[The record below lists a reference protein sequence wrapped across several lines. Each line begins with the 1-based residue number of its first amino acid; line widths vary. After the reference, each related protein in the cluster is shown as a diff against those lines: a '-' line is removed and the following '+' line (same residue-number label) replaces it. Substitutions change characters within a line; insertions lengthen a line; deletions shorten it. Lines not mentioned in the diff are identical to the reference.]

1 MGILLIQL
9 VALCNERRIHFSL
22 PDDGTEITAGSLP
35 ENIVYLPYKGISRR
49 HFSLAKENGKW
60 ILHDLGSTN
69 GTLLNGKLID
79 SDIVKPGDVIE
90 AGAIT
95 IHVERATQE
104 VETLGFLDNKSK
116 IESFETDR
124 LGQVDVR
131 AEEIPF
137 SFPKLKLPS
146 EMILGKSQSMMEI
159 YKKLHSIADSDLN
172 ILFVGE
178 TGTGKDFLSRMV
190 HLSSKKASGPFIAVN
205 CAALPSELFEAELF
219 GIGDRVATNV
229 SQRKGKIV
237 AAEGG
242 TLFLDELGSFP
253 IGLQAKILRAI
264 EEKIITPVGEN
275 KQLPVNFRVVSAT
288 NEDPQELI
296 RTGKLREDLY
306 HRLAT
311 AEIHVPSLRE
321 RKEDLEILI
330 PALLH
335 QISAKEDKKLSG
347 ITKRLLVMLI
357 HYSYPGNLRELMNI
371 LKAMVALSHPG
382 EVLDIH
388 LVPEKLLS
396 PGSEDNINEG
406 HFDNVDLKTSVDEFT
421 KKLIVRAL
429 KKNHG
434 NIPKAAAQLK
444 ITAFGLRKAMKR
456 LGITDNPGS

>member
-1 MGILLIQL
+1 M
-9 VALCNERRIHFSL
+9 
-22 PDDGTEITAGSLP
+22 P
-35 ENIVYLPYKGISRR
+35 ENVIYLPYKGISRR
-49 HFSLAKENGKW
+49 HFSITKEMNGW
-60 ILHDLGSTN
+60 VLHDLGSTN
-69 GTLLNGKLID
+69 GTVLNGKLID
-79 SDIVKPGDVIE
+79 SDSIKVGDVIE

-95 IHVERATQE
+95 IRVERAPSE
-104 VETLGFLDNKSK
+104 VEAIRFSDNKVK
-116 IESFETDR
+116 IDPFETDR
-124 LGQVDVR
+124 LGQVDVGV
-131 AEEIPF
+131 EEIPF

-146 EMILGKSQSMMEI
+146 EMVLGKSPAMMEI
-159 YKKLHSIADSDLN
+159 YKKLHSISDSTLN
-172 ILFVGE
+172 ILFLGE

-190 HLSSKKASGPFIAVN
+190 HLSSRRAGAPFVAVN

-229 SQRKGKIV
+229 SQRKGKIA

-264 EEKIITPVGEN
+264 EDKTITPLGEN
-275 KQLPVNFRVVSAT
+275 KQFPVDFRVVSAT

-306 HRLAT
+306 HRLAA
-311 AEIHVPSLRE
+311 AEIQVPPLRE

-335 QISAKEDKKLSG
+335 QISVKENKKLSG
-347 ITKRLLVMLI
+347 ITKRLMVLLI
-357 HYSYPGNLRELMNI
+357 NYSYPGNIRELMNI

-396 PGSEDNINEG
+396 DGYDRPEPNDDENS
-406 HFDNVDLKTSVDEFT
+406 DLRTSVDEFT
-421 KKLIVRAL
+421 RKLILRAL
-429 KKNHG
+429 KRNDG
-434 NIPKAAAQLK
+434 NIGKAAAQLK
-444 ITAFGLRKAMKR
+444 MTTFGLRKAMKR
-456 LGITDNPGS
+456 LGIISDQ

>member
-1 MGILLIQL
+1 M
-9 VALCNERRIHFSL
+9 ALCNERKIHFSL
-22 PDDGTEITAGSLP
+22 PPDVSEITAGSLP
-35 ENIVYLPYKGISRR
+35 ENIVYLPYQGISRR
-49 HFSLAKENGKW
+49 HFSLTKNGADW
-60 ILHDLGSTN
+60 VLHDLGSTN
-69 GTLLNGKLID
+69 GTLLNGKQVD
-79 SDIVKPGDVIE
+79 SNVIRPGDVIE

-95 IHVERATQE
+95 IHVERASDE
-104 VETLGFLDNKSK
+104 IEAISLSENKARLD
-116 IESFETDR
+116 SFETDR
-124 LGQVDVR
+124 LGQVSLI

-190 HLSSKKASGPFIAVN
+190 HLSSKRANGPFVAVN

-219 GIGDRVATNV
+219 GIGEKVATNV
-229 SQRKGKIV
+229 NQRKGKIA

-264 EEKIITPVGEN
+264 EEKKITPIGIN
-275 KQLPVNFRVVSAT
+275 KEMPVDFRVLTAT
-288 NEDPQELI
+288 NEDPQELM

-306 HRLAT
+306 HRLAA
-311 AEIHVPSLRE
+311 AEFYVPPLRD

-330 PALLH
+330 PAFIH
-335 QISAKEDKKLSG
+335 QISGKENKKLSG
-347 ITKRLLVMLI
+347 ITKRLLALLI
-357 HYSYPGNLRELMNI
+357 NYSYPGNTRELMNI
-371 LKAMVALSHPG
+371 LRAMVALSHPG

-396 PGSEDNINEG
+396 TGPERANFSDDLKDE
-406 HFDNVDLKTSVDEFT
+406 NVDLKTSVDEFT
-421 KKLIVRAL
+421 KKLILRAL
-429 KKNHG
+429 KRNDG
-434 NIPKAAAQLK
+434 NVSKAAAQLK
-444 ITAFGLRKAMKR
+444 LSSYGLRKAMKR
-456 LGITDNPGS
+456 LGISAESDSR